1 MKMRKFLIL
10 TSLLA
15 LSSCGLFKK
24 SDPVIVDRIVVKWDT
39 VVTERIHID
48 TSFVTTKNDTVFI
61 TKDKIRVQIVRRFDT
76 IRVAATYVGDTT
88 AVEKVVL
95 ETKKSE
101 PAKKG
106 KGAKNTSA
114 SKSAKSKSDSGG
126 SAKNHLAAQP
136 KNLAAKK

>member
-10 TSLLA
+10 TPLLA
-15 LSSCGLFKK
+15 LCSCGLFKK

-88 AVEKVVL
+88 TVETVVL
-95 ETKKSE
+95 ETKQAE
-101 PAKKG
+101 PSKKG
-106 KGAKNTSA
+106 NSWGEMLM
-114 SKSAKSKSDSGG
+114 G
-126 SAKNHLAAQP
+126 LAVVLIVVMAF
-136 KNLAAKK
+136 KVFFETIFGKK

>member
-61 TKDKIRVQIVRRFDT
+61 TKDKIRVQVVRRFDT
-76 IRVAATYVGDTT
+76 IHVAATYVGDTT
-88 AVEKVVL
+88 AVETVVL

-106 KGAKNTSA
+106 NSWGEL
-114 SKSAKSKSDSGG
+114 
-126 SAKNHLAAQP
+126 LAG
-136 KNLAAKK
+136 LAVVLIVVMAFKVFFETIFGKK

>member
-24 SDPVIVDRIVVKWDT
+24 SDPVIVDRVVVKWDT
-39 VVTERIHID
+39 VVTERIQVD

-61 TKDKIRVQIVRRFDT
+61 TKDKIRVQVVRRFDT

-88 AVEKVVL
+88 AVETVVL
-95 ETKKSE
+95 DTKKAE
-101 PAKKG
+101 
-106 KGAKNTSA
+106 
-114 SKSAKSKSDSGG
+114 SAKRVNTWSEF
-126 SAKNHLAAQP
+126 LAG
-136 KNLAAKK
+136 LAVVLIILMAFKVFFETIFGKK